1 MRNSGNDSTR
11 YLTKTQ
17 YQIPSPIIWTFN
29 SFLYSSWWEFYS
41 YYSVVV
47 KVRHIYSFQEMFP
60 ACKNMKIILADIKLW
75 PGDSRE
81 ERRQTMT
88 NVSGPDWLHCWFMV
102 TKDLLETLG
111 HFTLIYVL
119 FSGGNWQIWTMRT
132 FWCQTADKNLYEIVS
147 LWSRHLMSPTQTQRH
162 PATDHIWIACQ
173 LQINKQTGAAKL

>member
-60 ACKNMKIILADIKLW
+60 VCKNMKIILADIKLW
-75 PGDSRE
+75 PGYSRE
-81 ERRQTMT
+81 ERRQTIT
-88 NVSGPDWLHCWFMV
+88 NCLWSWL
-102 TKDLLETLG
+102 TSLLVYGDKRSFGNIGTFYINLCLVFRGKLTNMNNENILMSNSRQK
-111 HFTLIYVL
+111 FIWNSFPLIPPSYVAH
-119 FSGGNWQIWTMRT
+119 SDPATPGNWPYLDCLSI
-132 FWCQTADKNLYEIVS
+132 
-147 LWSRHLMSPTQTQRH
+147 
-162 PATDHIWIACQ
+162 TD
-173 LQINKQTGAAKL
+173 

>member
-11 YLTKTQ
+11 YLTKTL

-47 KVRHIYSFQEMFP
+47 KVRHIYSFQKMFS

-81 ERRQTMT
+81 ERRQTIT
-88 NVSGPDWLHCWFMV
+88 NCFWSWL
-102 TKDLLETLG
+102 TSLLVYGDKRFFGNIETFYINLCLVFWG
-111 HFTLIYVL
+111 KLTNMNNGNILDVKQPRKIY
-119 FSGGNWQIWTMRT
+119 M
-132 FWCQTADKNLYEIVS
+132 K
-147 LWSRHLMSPTQTQRH
+147 
-162 PATDHIWIACQ
+162 
-173 LQINKQTGAAKL
+173 